1 MTRRKRR
8 KFTAEFK
15 QEVVELC
22 RRGDRSLVEVA
33 KDLDLSASAVRR
45 WVQQA
50 EVDTG
55 TGPADALSTSEKNE
69 LRKLRREVRQ
79 LREEK
84 EILKKA
90 AAFFAKES
98 S

>member
-15 QEVVELC
+15 QEVAELC